1 MDRIEAWGVVDKLVN
16 WIFGGIILSK
26 GEVLPLIVVGDS
38 KRGKECSDVRKGC
51 LKTVDVIEK
60 PKRDDIRNVIEA
72 TIGKHIS
79 VVRDCIVMVHV
90 GHVSGNHSN
99 SMLVEKF
106 MTDASLSFNE
116 KNFTEGTSE

>member
-1 MDRIEAWGVVDKLVN
+1 MDRIEAWGVVDKLFN

-60 PKRDDIRNVIEA
+60 PKRDEIRNVIEA

-90 GHVSGNHSN
+90 GHVSGKSFIQREELYRGHVRVRLGHP
-99 SMLVEKF
+99 MVE
-106 MTDASLSFNE
+106 
-116 KNFTEGTSE
+116 EGWYV

>member
-16 WIFGGIILSK
+16 WILGGIILSK
-26 GEVLPLIVVGDS
+26 GEVL
-38 KRGKECSDVRKGC
+38 
-51 LKTVDVIEK
+51 
-60 PKRDDIRNVIEA
+60 
-72 TIGKHIS
+72 
-79 VVRDCIVMVHV
+79 VRDCIVMVHV

>member
-1 MDRIEAWGVVDKLVN
+1 MVTYN
-16 WIFGGIILSK
+16 
-26 GEVLPLIVVGDS
+26 IV
-38 KRGKECSDVRKGC
+38 
-51 LKTVDVIEK
+51 I
-60 PKRDDIRNVIEA
+60 
-72 TIGKHIS
+72 
-79 VVRDCIVMVHV
+79 VHV